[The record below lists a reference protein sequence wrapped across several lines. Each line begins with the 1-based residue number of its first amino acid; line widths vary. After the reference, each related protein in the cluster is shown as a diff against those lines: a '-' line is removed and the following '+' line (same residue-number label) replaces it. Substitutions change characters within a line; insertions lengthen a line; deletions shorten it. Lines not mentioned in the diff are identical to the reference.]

1 MRKRKR
7 VSADQR
13 LLKSN
18 IENDVLQSTRVR
30 QKENDLTIQEI
41 EMQRL
46 QKYVEKLEKEIET
59 NEIDD
64 SNIDDDENY
73 DFNQDNGNEYN
84 IEDQKRLEFLETM
97 TIRGGAIKLVSVSTL
112 RLVEF
117 NIFFFKTPIFLSR
130 IAYDLLIRSLISAR
144 QIPNIFQSI
153 QDGTNI
159 CRNPDVCGS
168 QFYTR
173 LRYSFAF
180 LNEMHI
186 LEKIRKADTIMIA
199 FGKNFDIF

>member
-1 MRKRKR
+1 MKTDNLFKTELTEPVRKRKR

-30 QKENDLTIQEI
+30 QKENALTIQEI

-117 NIFFFKTPIFLSR
+117 NIF
-130 IAYDLLIRSLISAR
+130 
-144 QIPNIFQSI
+144 IFQDS
-153 QDGTNI
+153 
-159 CRNPDVCGS
+159 
-168 QFYTR
+168 
-173 LRYSFAF
+173 
-180 LNEMHI
+180 
-186 LEKIRKADTIMIA
+186 
-199 FGKNFDIF
+199 NFFI